1 MTTRRMDLA
10 AMKRAARRTDDRMMK
25 WLVILFQMTSMLLL
39 TFKNSEAID
48 QQALILA
55 GVMPA
60 ATLLVLN
67 GIPRIWKVDRV
78 LLTMVLFLC
87 SVSIVTLTAIARSSV
102 TPLTQAFYICAGFV
116 AMIIGIVFVRKVKNW
131 RRWIMPLMVFSLILI
146 ALPLVIGSWKNG
158 AKTWIGIER
167 NGETLISIQPSEF
180 VKVTLMIVLAGCL
193 SARQSRLQT
202 FAAVAFGAI
211 LCCVLLLERDLGA
224 LLLYF
229 FTTIILY
236 FLATSNLFVTAAG
249 LGAGAVGAVGAY
261 YMFDY
266 VKTRIAIWQ
275 NPWLDP
281 DDSGFQIIQALVAIG
296 SGGWSGMGL
305 GLGLPRNIPL
315 YHSDFIYAAICEE
328 FGFVFA
334 LLLLAVYVIM
344 IMRGISIAMS
354 ARSSFHALLA
364 FGIVTMIGLQT
375 LLIVGG
381 NIRLIPLTG
390 VVLPFVAAGGSSMV
404 SCMGAV
410 GLLLGISSLNADAD
424 AEDIRRAEWQEGRP
438 A

>member
-1 MTTRRMDLA
+1 MTTRRIDLA
-10 AMKRAARRTDDRMMK
+10 TMKKAARRTNDSMLGG
-25 WLVILFQMTSMLLL
+25 LVILFQISAMLLL
-39 TFKNSEAID
+39 TFRTSPID
-48 QQALILA
+48 MQALILA

-60 ATLLVLN
+60 ITLIVVH
-67 GIPRIWKVDRV
+67 GIPKIWPVDRIV
-78 LLTMVLFLC
+78 LIMVMFLC
-87 SVSIVTLTAIARSSV
+87 SVSVITLTAIARSPE
-102 TPLTQAFYICAGFV
+102 TPLTQAIYITAGLIV
-116 AMIIGIVFVRKVKNW
+116 MIIAVVFVRLLKNW
-131 RRWIMPLMVFSLILI
+131 RRWTVPLMILSLAVI
-146 ALPLVIGSWKNG
+146 ALPLVIGDWKNG
-158 AKTWIGIER
+158 AKNWIEISRG
-167 NGETLISIQPSEF
+167 GSTLISLQPSEF
-180 VKVTLMIVLAGCL
+180 VKVSLMVVLASCL
-193 SARQSRLQT
+193 SARQSRLQKLV
-202 FAAVAFGAI
+202 AVAFGAI
-211 LCCVLLLERDLGA
+211 LCVVLLLERDLGA
-224 LLLYF
+224 LVLYF

-236 FLATSNLFVTAAG
+236 FLATSNVLITFAG

-281 DDSGFQIIQALVAIG
+281 DEAGYQIIQALVAIG

-334 LLLLAVYVIM
+334 LLLLAVYVII

-354 ARSSFHALLA
+354 ARNSFHALLA
-364 FGIVTMIGLQT
+364 FGVVTMLGLQT

-390 VVLPFVAAGGSSMV
+390 VVLPFVASGGSSMV
-404 SCMGAV
+404 SCMGAI

-424 AEDIRRAEWQEGRP
+424 EEDLRRAEWQEGGAP
-438 A
+438 L